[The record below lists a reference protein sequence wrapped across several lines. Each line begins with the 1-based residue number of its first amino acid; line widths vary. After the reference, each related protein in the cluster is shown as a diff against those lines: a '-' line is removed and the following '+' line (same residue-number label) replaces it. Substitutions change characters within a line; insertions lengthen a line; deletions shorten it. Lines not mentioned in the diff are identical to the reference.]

1 VAAES
6 RADRGAELEPLD
18 GPQQPLG
25 IFNGMERVGVY
36 HVAKAATVWARNAL
50 TLKTVSMITD
60 KSDMMRARYGTA
72 SKTSTCG
79 RR

>member
-1 VAAES
+1 
-6 RADRGAELEPLD
+6 
-18 GPQQPLG
+18 
-25 IFNGMERVGVY
+25 MERVGVY